1 LEANDLHRGPR
12 PMANKSGDEKEM
24 WDAINAARSTS
35 PLGRLNHAE
44 LEAALADL
52 AKLGWA
58 LTKTGL
64 AS

>member
-1 LEANDLHRGPR
+1 
-12 PMANKSGDEKEM
+12 MANKSGDEKEM

-58 LTKTGL
+58 LTKTGP
-64 AS
+64 AAQ